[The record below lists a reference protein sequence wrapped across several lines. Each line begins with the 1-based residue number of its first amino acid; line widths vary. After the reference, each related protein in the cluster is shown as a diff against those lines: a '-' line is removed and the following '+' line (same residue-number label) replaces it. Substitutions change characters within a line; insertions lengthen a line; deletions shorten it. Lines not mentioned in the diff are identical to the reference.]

1 MKSNSTI
8 YPEKFFKSNEIIYI
22 VDLSTVIETE
32 IVQEHEGEEPTVT
45 KSYTYEQYEL
55 PISDRDNLAEYIEL
69 NYEVLIGFGKEKERE
84 RSIIHLTENEKLW
97 DTVNYLVNAEY
108 GI

>member
-1 MKSNSTI
+1 MKSNSSI
-8 YPEKFFKSNEIIYI
+8 YPQKFFKSNEIIYI
-22 VDLSTVIETE
+22 VDLSTIVETE
-32 IVQEHEGEEPTVT
+32 ISQERELEEPLIT

-55 PISDRDNLAEYIEL
+55 PISDRDNLAEYIET
-69 NYEVLIGFGKEKERE
+69 NYDTLLDFANVKERE

-97 DTVNYLVNAEY
+97 DTVNYLINAEY